1 MYSAS
6 SQVTEFEVETRVGST
21 KVLTVHTEKLMLS
34 PFFDRLMEISR
45 TFEADV
51 RHLDLRYL
59 ETYISFLYTRTLATS
74 TAGADNDPAALRD
87 ETALLGQLYRFG
99 LGMNDPKFRNAIL
112 DAIIEISYLKDRK
125 TGVHYL
131 PDPAIFRGFPLDS
144 PAWRCIVDL
153 YVHFLDPDDP
163 AIHRPENQYF
173 MREVF
178 KASMRRADINS
189 ERGNFRRQKL
199 RMCDYHEHEDGVRCC
214 DGDEK

>member
-21 KVLTVHTEKLMLS
+21 KVFTVHTEKLMLS
-34 PFFDRLMEISR
+34 PFFKRLMETSR
-45 TFEADV
+45 TFGAEV

-99 LGMNDPKFRNAIL
+99 FQMIDPQFRNAIL
-112 DAIIEISYLKDRK
+112 DAIIEISYLKDKK
-125 TGVHYL
+125 TGVPCL
-131 PDPAIFRGFPLDS
+131 PDPMTFKGYALDS

-153 YVHFLDPDDP
+153 YVRSLDPDDP
-163 AIHRPENQYF
+163 AIDRPENQHF

-178 KASMRRADINS
+178 KASMRRADVNS
-189 ERGNFRRQKL
+189 DRGNFRRQKL